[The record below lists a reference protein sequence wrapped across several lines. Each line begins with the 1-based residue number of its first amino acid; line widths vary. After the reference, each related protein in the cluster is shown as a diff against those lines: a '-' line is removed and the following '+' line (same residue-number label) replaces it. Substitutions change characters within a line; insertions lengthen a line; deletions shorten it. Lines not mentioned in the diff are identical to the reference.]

1 MGLKLEYIEGQTPL
15 DEDEKE
21 GLMIKTISTRGELD
35 EFEQKN
41 IEQAIEWTFKN
52 KFTREQILTEEF
64 LLLVHRK
71 MFAEVWRWAGTKRK
85 SNKNIGV
92 DKYQISAELKT
103 LLEDC
108 DYWIDNKTFNP
119 DEIAIQFSHRLV
131 KIHIFPNGNG
141 RHSRL
146 VADIMISNIF
156 NEPSF
161 TWGGSDLSK
170 RGDIR
175 KEYLEAIYLA
185 DKGNIQQL
193 ISFARK

>member
-52 KFTREQILTEEF
+52 KFTRDQILTEEF